1 MEVRPVKDI
10 FGNININKMVKE
22 YTYISIKEILSRLM
36 RNPLLQEVT
45 LEQAV
50 QYTLDFIGTFGMPR
64 LYQDKEEVLHIE
76 NFRAKLPC
84 NCIQINQIKE
94 CKTGVCL
101 RSMTDN
107 FMPREYYD
115 KNVGYKVPQELTFK
129 TQGQVLYV
137 SFKTGDVSI
146 SYKAIP
152 VDKDGFPLLI
162 DNSVFLKALEA
173 YIKREAFTILFD
185 MGKIAP
191 AVLQNTQQQY
201 AFLAGQLQSE
211 FTIPS
216 ISEMESIKNSWC
228 TLIQRTSEFTTG
240 FKNNGDKEYIK
251 LQ

>member
-1 MEVRPVKDI
+1 MIKEY
-10 FGNININKMVKE
+10 NYINIRE
-22 YTYISIKEILSRLM
+22 ALSRAL
-36 RNPLLQEVT
+36 RHPLLQDVT

-50 QYTLDFIGTFGMPR
+50 QYTIDFIGIFGLPK

-76 NFRAKLPC
+76 DFRAKLPC
-84 NCIQINQIKE
+84 DLISINQIKE

-107 FMPREYYD
+107 FMPREHYD
-115 KNVGYKVPQELTFK
+115 RSAGYKIPQELSFK

-137 SFKTGDVSI
+137 SFKTGDVSV

-162 DNSVFLKALEA
+162 DNPVFLKALEA
-173 YIKREAFTILFD
+173 YIKREVFTILFD

-191 AVLQNTQQQY
+191 AVLQNTQQSY
-201 AFLAGQLQSE
+201 AWLAGQLQSE
-211 FTIPS
+211 LTIPS

-228 TLIQRTSEFTTG
+228 TLLQRTTEFREG
-240 FKNNGDKEYIK
+240 FKNNGSQEYIK
-251 LQ
+251 VK

>member
-1 MEVRPVKDI
+1 
-10 FGNININKMVKE
+10 MVKE
-22 YTYISIKEILSRLM
+22 YNYINIREALSRIL
-36 RNPLLQEVT
+36 RHPLLQDMT

-50 QYTLDFIGTFGMPR
+50 QYTIDFIGIFGLPK

-76 NFRAKLPC
+76 DFRAKLPC
-84 NCIQINQIKE
+84 DLISINQIKE
-94 CKTGVCL
+94 CKTGICL

-107 FMPREYYD
+107 FMPREHYD
-115 KNVGYKVPQELTFK
+115 RSAGYRIPQELSFK

-137 SFKTGDVSI
+137 SFKTGDVSV

-152 VDKDGFPLLI
+152 VDKEGFPLLI
-162 DNSVFLKALEA
+162 NNPVFLKALEA

-191 AVLQNTQQQY
+191 VVLQNTQQQY
-201 AFLAGQLQSE
+201 AWLAGQLQSE

-216 ISEMESIKNSWC
+216 ISEMESIKRSWC
-228 TLIQRTSEFTTG
+228 TLLQRTSEFNNG
-240 FKNNGDKEYIK
+240 FKNNGDQEYIR

>member
-1 MEVRPVKDI
+1 MIKEYQY
-10 FGNININKMVKE
+10 INIRRVLDE
-22 YTYISIKEILSRLM
+22 LHRH
-36 RNPLLQEVT
+36 PLLSDLT
-45 LEQAV
+45 LEQIV
-50 QYTLDFIGTFGMPR
+50 SYVVSFIGIFGMPK

-76 NFRAKLPC
+76 DFRAKLPC
-84 NCIQINQIKE
+84 DLVSINQIKE

-107 FMPREYYD
+107 FMPREHYD
-115 KNVGYKVPQELTFK
+115 RNAGYKIPQELSFK

-137 SFKTGDVSI
+137 SFKTGDVLV

-162 DNSVFLKALEA
+162 DNPVFLKALEA

>member
-1 MEVRPVKDI
+1 
-10 FGNININKMVKE
+10 MVKE
-22 YTYISIKEILSRLM
+22 YNYINIREALSRVL
-36 RNPLLQEVT
+36 RHPLLQDIT

-50 QYTLDFIGTFGMPR
+50 QYTIDFIGIFGMPK

-76 NFRAKLPC
+76 DFRAKLPC
-84 NCIQINQIKE
+84 DLISINQIKE

-107 FMPREYYD
+107 FMPREQYD
-115 KNVGYKVPQELTFK
+115 RNAGYKIPQELSFK

-137 SFKTGDVSI
+137 SFKTGDVSV

-162 DNSVFLKALEA
+162 DNPVFLKALEA

-185 MGKIAP
+185 TGKITP

-201 AFLAGQLQSE
+201 AWLAGQLQSE

-228 TLIQRTSEFTTG
+228 TLLQRTNEFSNG
-240 FKNNGDKEYIK
+240 FKNNGDQEYIK

>member
-1 MEVRPVKDI
+1 
-10 FGNININKMVKE
+10 MVKE
-22 YTYISIKEILSRLM
+22 YNYINIREALSRVLKH
-36 RNPLLQEVT
+36 PLLQDVT

-50 QYTLDFIGTFGMPR
+50 QYTIDFIGIFGMPK

-76 NFRAKLPC
+76 EFRCKLPC
-84 NCIQINQIKE
+84 DLISITQIKE
-94 CKTGVCL
+94 CKTDVCL

-107 FMPREYYD
+107 FMPREHYD
-115 KNVGYKVPQELTFK
+115 KSVGYKIPQELSFK

-137 SFKTGDVSI
+137 SFKTGDVLV

-162 DNSVFLKALEA
+162 DNPVFLKALEA

-191 AVLQNTQQQY
+191 AVLQNTQQSY
-201 AFLAGQLQSE
+201 AWLAGQLQSE

-216 ISEMESIKNSWC
+216 QSEMESISRMWN
-228 TLIQRTSEFTTG
+228 TLIQRTNEFNTG
-240 FKNNGDKEYIK
+240 FKSLGDREYLK
-251 LQ
+251 LQQ

>member
-1 MEVRPVKDI
+1 
-10 FGNININKMVKE
+10 MVKE
-22 YTYISIKEILSRLM
+22 YNYINIREALSRIL
-36 RNPLLQEVT
+36 RHPLLQDMT

-50 QYTLDFIGTFGMPR
+50 QYTIDFIGIFGLPK

-76 NFRAKLPC
+76 DFRAKLPC
-84 NCIQINQIKE
+84 DLISINQIKE

-107 FMPREYYD
+107 FMPREHYD
-115 KNVGYKVPQELTFK
+115 RSAGYRIPQELSFK

-137 SFKTGDVSI
+137 SFKTGDVSV

-152 VDKDGFPLLI
+152 VDKEGFPLLI
-162 DNSVFLKALEA
+162 DNPVFLKALEA

-191 AVLQNTQQQY
+191 VVLQNAQQQY
-201 AFLAGQLQSE
+201 AWLAGQLQSE

-216 ISEMESIKNSWC
+216 ISEMESIKRSWC
-228 TLIQRTSEFTTG
+228 TLLQRTSEFNNG
-240 FKNNGDKEYIK
+240 FKNNGDQEYIR

>member
-1 MEVRPVKDI
+1 
-10 FGNININKMVKE
+10 MVKE
-22 YTYISIKEILSRLM
+22 YQYTNIRRVLDELHRH
-36 RNPLLQEVT
+36 PLLSDLT
-45 LEQAV
+45 LEQV
-50 QYTLDFIGTFGMPR
+50 VSYIVSFIGIFGMPR

-76 NFRAKLPC
+76 DFRAKLPC
-84 NCIQINQIKE
+84 NLISINQIKE

-107 FMPREYYD
+107 FMPREHYD
-115 KNVGYKVPQELTFK
+115 KNAGYKIPQELSFK

-146 SYKAIP
+146 SYKSIP

-162 DNSVFLKALEA
+162 DNPVFLKALEA

-185 MGKIAP
+185 MGKITP

-201 AFLAGQLQSE
+201 AWLAGQLQSE

-216 ISEMESIKNSWC
+216 ISEMESIKRSWC
-228 TLIQRTSEFTTG
+228 TLIQRTSSFNDG
-240 FKNNGDKEYIK
+240 FRNNGNQEYIK

>member
-1 MEVRPVKDI
+1 
-10 FGNININKMVKE
+10 MVKE
-22 YTYISIKEILSRLM
+22 YNYINIREALSRIL
-36 RNPLLQEVT
+36 RHPLLQDMT

-50 QYTLDFIGTFGMPR
+50 QYTIDFIGIFGLPK

-76 NFRAKLPC
+76 DYRCLLPC
-84 NCIQINQIKE
+84 DLISINQIKE

-107 FMPREYYD
+107 FMPREHYD
-115 KNVGYKVPQELTFK
+115 RSAGYRIPQELSFK

-137 SFKTGDVSI
+137 SFKTGDVSV

-162 DNSVFLKALEA
+162 DNPVFLKALEA

-191 AVLQNTQQQY
+191 VVLQNTQQQY

-216 ISEMESIKNSWC
+216 QSEMESISRMWN
-228 TLIQRTSEFTTG
+228 TLIQRTNEFNTG
-240 FKNNGDKEYIK
+240 FKSLGDREYLK
-251 LQ
+251 LQQ

>member
-1 MEVRPVKDI
+1 MIKEYQY
-10 FGNININKMVKE
+10 INIRRVLDE
-22 YTYISIKEILSRLM
+22 LHRH
-36 RNPLLQEVT
+36 PLLSDLT
-45 LEQAV
+45 LEQIV
-50 QYTLDFIGTFGMPR
+50 SYVVSFIGIFGMPK

-76 NFRAKLPC
+76 DFRAKLPC
-84 NCIQINQIKE
+84 DLVSINQIKE

-107 FMPREYYD
+107 FMPREHYD
-115 KNVGYKVPQELTFK
+115 RSAGYKIPQELSFK

-137 SFKTGDVSI
+137 SFKTGDVLV

-162 DNSVFLKALEA
+162 DNPVFLKALEA

>member
-1 MEVRPVKDI
+1 MMIKEYQY
-10 FGNININKMVKE
+10 INIRRVLDE
-22 YTYISIKEILSRLM
+22 LHRH
-36 RNPLLQEVT
+36 PLLSDLT
-45 LEQAV
+45 LEQV
-50 QYTLDFIGTFGMPR
+50 VSYVVSFIGIFGMPK

-76 NFRAKLPC
+76 DFRAKLPC
-84 NCIQINQIKE
+84 DLISINQIKE

-107 FMPREYYD
+107 FMPREHYD
-115 KNVGYKVPQELTFK
+115 RNAGYKIPQELSFK

-137 SFKTGDVSI
+137 SFKTGDVLV

-162 DNSVFLKALEA
+162 DNPVFLKALEA

>member
-1 MEVRPVKDI
+1 MI
-10 FGNININKMVKE
+10 KE
-22 YTYISIKEILSRLM
+22 YQYTNIRRVLDELHRH
-36 RNPLLQEVT
+36 PLLRDLT
-45 LEQAV
+45 LEQV
-50 QYTLDFIGTFGMPR
+50 VSYVVSFIGIFGMPK

-76 NFRAKLPC
+76 NFIAKLPC

-107 FMPREYYD
+107 FMPREHYD
-115 KNVGYKVPQELTFK
+115 RSAGYKIPQELSFK

-137 SFKTGDVSI
+137 SFKTGDIAI
-146 SYKAIP
+146 SYKSIP

-162 DNSVFLKALEA
+162 DNPVFLKALEA
-173 YIKREAFTILFD
+173 YIKREVFTILFD
-185 MGKIAP
+185 MGKISP

-201 AFLAGQLQSE
+201 AWLAGQLQSE

-228 TLIQRTSEFTTG
+228 TLIQRTSSFNDG
-240 FKNNGDKEYIK
+240 FKNNGNQEYLK

>member
-1 MEVRPVKDI
+1 MIKEY
-10 FGNININKMVKE
+10 NYINIRE
-22 YTYISIKEILSRLM
+22 ALSRVLKH
-36 RNPLLQEVT
+36 PLLQDIT

-50 QYTLDFIGTFGMPR
+50 QYTIDFIGIFGMPK

-76 NFRAKLPC
+76 DFRAKLPC
-84 NCIQINQIKE
+84 DLISINQIKE

-107 FMPREYYD
+107 FMPREHYD
-115 KNVGYKVPQELTFK
+115 RSAGYKIPQELSFK

-162 DNSVFLKALEA
+162 DNPVFLKALEA

-185 MGKIAP
+185 MGKITP

>member
-1 MEVRPVKDI
+1 MIKEYQY
-10 FGNININKMVKE
+10 INIRRVLDE
-22 YTYISIKEILSRLM
+22 LHRH
-36 RNPLLQEVT
+36 PLLSDLT
-45 LEQAV
+45 LEQV
-50 QYTLDFIGTFGMPR
+50 VSYVVSFIGIFGMPK

-76 NFRAKLPC
+76 DFRAKLPC
-84 NCIQINQIKE
+84 DLISINQIKE

-107 FMPREYYD
+107 FMPREHYD
-115 KNVGYKVPQELTFK
+115 RSAGYKIPQELSFK

-137 SFKTGDVSI
+137 SFKTGDVSV

-162 DNSVFLKALEA
+162 DNPVFLKALEA

-191 AVLQNTQQQY
+191 AVLQNTQQSY
-201 AFLAGQLQSE
+201 AWLAGQLQSE

-216 ISEMESIKNSWC
+216 QSEMESISRMWN
-228 TLIQRTSEFTTG
+228 TLIQRTNEFNTG
-240 FKNNGDKEYIK
+240 FKSLGDREYLK
-251 LQ
+251 LQQ

>member
-1 MEVRPVKDI
+1 MISEI
-10 FGNININKMVKE
+10 SYINIRE
-22 YTYISIKEILSRLM
+22 ALSRVL
-36 RNPLLQEVT
+36 RHPLLQDVT

-50 QYTLDFIGTFGMPR
+50 QYTIDFIGIFGMPK

-76 NFRAKLPC
+76 DFRAKLPC
-84 NCIQINQIKE
+84 DLISINQIKE

-107 FMPREYYD
+107 FMPREHYD
-115 KNVGYKVPQELTFK
+115 RSAGYKIPQELSFK

-137 SFKTGDVSI
+137 SFKTGDVSV

-162 DNSVFLKALEA
+162 DNPVFLKALEA

-185 MGKIAP
+185 MGKITP

-201 AFLAGQLQSE
+201 AWLAGQLQSE

-228 TLIQRTSEFTTG
+228 TLIQRTSSFNDG
-240 FKNNGDKEYIK
+240 FRNNGNQEYIK
-251 LQ
+251 LN

>member
-1 MEVRPVKDI
+1 MI
-10 FGNININKMVKE
+10 KE
-22 YTYISIKEILSRLM
+22 YTYISIKELLSRIL
-36 RNPLLQEVT
+36 RHPLLQDVT

-50 QYTLDFIGTFGMPR
+50 QYTIDFIGTFGMPK
-64 LYQDKEEVLHIE
+64 LYQDKEETLHIE

-94 CKTGVCL
+94 CNSGVCL

-107 FMPREYYD
+107 FMPREHYD

-129 TQGQVLYV
+129 TQGQILYV

-146 SYKAIP
+146 SYKSIP
-152 VDKDGFPLLI
+152 VDEDGFPLLI

-173 YIKREAFTILFD
+173 YIKREVFTILFD
-185 MGKIAP
+185 MGKIQA
-191 AVLQNTQQQY
+191 AVLQNAQQQY
-201 AFLAGQLQSE
+201 AWLAGTLQSE

-216 ISEMESIKNSWC
+216 ISEMESIKRSWC
-228 TLIQRTSEFTTG
+228 TLIQRTTSFNDG
-240 FKNNGDKEYIK
+240 FRNNGNQEYLK

>member
-1 MEVRPVKDI
+1 
-10 FGNININKMVKE
+10 MVKE
-22 YTYISIKEILSRLM
+22 YNYINIREALSRIL
-36 RNPLLQEVT
+36 RHPLLQDMT

-50 QYTLDFIGTFGMPR
+50 QYTIDFIGIFGLPK

-76 NFRAKLPC
+76 DFRAKLPC
-84 NCIQINQIKE
+84 DLISINQIKE

-107 FMPREYYD
+107 FMPREHD
-115 KNVGYKVPQELTFK
+115 RSAGYRIPQELSFK

-137 SFKTGDVSI
+137 SFKTGDVSV

-152 VDKDGFPLLI
+152 VDKEGFPLLI
-162 DNSVFLKALEA
+162 NNPVFLKALEA
-173 YIKREAFTILFD
+173 YIKKEAFNILFD

-191 AVLQNTQQQY
+191 VVLQNTQQQY
-201 AFLAGQLQSE
+201 AWLAGQLQSE

-216 ISEMESIKNSWC
+216 ISEMESIKRSWC
-228 TLIQRTSEFTTG
+228 TLLQRTSEFNNG
-240 FKNNGDKEYIK
+240 FKNNGDQEYIR

>member
-1 MEVRPVKDI
+1 
-10 FGNININKMVKE
+10 MVKE
-22 YTYISIKEILSRLM
+22 YNYINIREALSRIL
-36 RNPLLQEVT
+36 RHPLLQDMT

-50 QYTLDFIGTFGMPR
+50 QYTIDFIGIFGLPK

-76 NFRAKLPC
+76 DFRAKLPC
-84 NCIQINQIKE
+84 DLISINQIKE

-107 FMPREYYD
+107 FMPREHYD
-115 KNVGYKVPQELTFK
+115 RSAGYKIPQELSFK

-137 SFKTGDVSI
+137 SFKTGDVSV

-152 VDKDGFPLLI
+152 VDKEGFPLLI
-162 DNSVFLKALEA
+162 NNPVFLKALEA
-173 YIKREAFTILFD
+173 YIKKEAFTILFD

-191 AVLQNTQQQY
+191 VVLQNTQQQY
-201 AFLAGQLQSE
+201 AWLAGQLQSE

-216 ISEMESIKNSWC
+216 ISEMESIKRSWC
-228 TLIQRTSEFTTG
+228 TLLQRTSEFNNG
-240 FKNNGDKEYIK
+240 FKNNGDQEYIR